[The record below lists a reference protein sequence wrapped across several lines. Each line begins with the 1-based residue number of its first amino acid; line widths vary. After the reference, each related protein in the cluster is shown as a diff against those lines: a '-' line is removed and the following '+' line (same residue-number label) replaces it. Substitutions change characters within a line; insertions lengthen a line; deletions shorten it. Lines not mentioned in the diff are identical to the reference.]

1 MTTLDQ
7 LLYGIRKVESG
18 GNYHVVNSIG
28 AVGAYQVMKANI
40 PGWTKS
46 ALGYSMTWQ
55 QFRDSPSAQDAVA
68 RKILGGYYK
77 KYGAEGAASMWF
89 SGQPNPN
96 SKASDGGNTVRQYV
110 NKVIGA
116 SGGGTISGSSSS
128 SSSSYS
134 SSSSSESVKPMS
146 AKELAEQYG
155 FVQSLF
161 NSNSELK
168 ALFNKAVKGQWTAEK
183 FQASLR
189 DTKWF
194 KTRSDKERTYLTK
207 MYGDPATAKQDMQDA
222 YIKVRQ
228 LANQLGL
235 VETPALLKKMN
246 DWAYGAVA
254 KGWDDGRLRYEIGK
268 SVSFANDVH
277 QGQGGETITNLQNY
291 AYDMGVTM
299 SGSWYANNAR
309 NVIRGLA
316 TEQDYKDAIRRQAK
330 AMFPEWSKEIDGGKS
345 VADLA
350 SPYMQS
356 MAQILEL
363 PAGSVNLFDPTM
375 KKALQ
380 YKDPQTGANAVK
392 PMWQFENELRSDD
405 RWKSTKNAQDSLM
418 QVAHQ
423 VLTDFGVKY

>member
-1 MTTLDQ
+1 M
-7 LLYGIRKVESG
+7 
-18 GNYHVVNSIG
+18 
-28 AVGAYQVMKANI
+28 
-40 PGWTKS
+40 
-46 ALGYSMTWQ
+46 
-55 QFRDSPSAQDAVA
+55 
-68 RKILGGYYK
+68 
-77 KYGAEGAASMWF
+77 
-89 SGQPNPN
+89 
-96 SKASDGGNTVRQYV
+96 
-110 NKVIGA
+110 
-116 SGGGTISGSSSS
+116 SS
-128 SSSSYS
+128 
-134 SSSSSESVKPMS
+134 
-146 AKELAEQYG
+146 KELAEQYG

-168 ALFNKAVKGQWTAEK
+168 ALFNKAVKGQWTADK
-183 FQASLR
+183 FQAALR

-194 KTRSDKERTYLTK
+194 KTTSDKERAYLTK
-207 MYGDPATAKQDMQDA
+207 MYGDPATAKQDVQDA

-228 LANQLGL
+228 LANQLGM

-246 DWAYGAVA
+246 DWAYGSVA
-254 KGWDDGRLRYEIGK
+254 KGWDDARLRYEIGK
-268 SVSFANDVH
+268 QVSFAGDKH
-277 QGQGGETITNLQNY
+277 QGQGGQEIDTLQSY
-291 AYDMGVTM
+291 AYDMGVKM
-299 SGSWYANNAR
+299 SDSFYTNGAR
-309 NVIRGLA
+309 NIIRGLA
-316 TEQDYKDAIRRQAK
+316 AEQDLKDQIRRQAK
-330 AMFPEWSKEIDGGKS
+330 SQYSAWSKQIDAGKS

-356 MAQILEL
+356 MASILEL

>member
-7 LLYGIRKVESG
+7 LLYGIRKIESG

-46 ALGYSMTWQ
+46 ALGHSMTWQ

-116 SGGGTISGSSSS
+116 SGGGSVSSSS
-128 SSSSYS
+128 KSSSSGS
-134 SSSSSESVKPMS
+134 GGSVTPMS
-146 AKELAEQYG
+146 SKELAEQYG
-155 FVQSLF
+155 FVQTLF
-161 NSNSELK
+161 DSNAELK

-207 MYGDPATAKQDMQDA
+207 MYGDPATAKQDMNDA

-228 LANQLGL
+228 LANQIGM
-235 VETPALLKKMN
+235 VETPALLKKMK
-246 DWAYGAVA
+246 DWAYGSVA
-254 KGWDDGRLRYEIGK
+254 LGWDESRLRYEMGK
-268 SVSFANDVH
+268 SVSFAGDIH
-277 QGQGGETITNLQNY
+277 QGQGGQEIDALQSY
-291 AYDMGVTM
+291 AYDMGVKM
-299 SGSWYANNAR
+299 SDSFYTNGAR
-309 NVIRGLA
+309 NIIRGLA
-316 TEQDYKDAIRRQAK
+316 TEQDFKDQIRRNAK
-330 AMFPEWSKEIDGGKS
+330 ALYSGWSKEIDGGKS

-356 MAQILEL
+356 MANILEL
-363 PAGSVNLFDPTM
+363 PSGSVNLFDPTM

-392 PMWQFENELRSDD
+392 PMWQFENELRSDN